1 MEVHITPISV
11 YVKVFA
17 LLVVLLFVTVGVSY
31 LHLGILNLAVA
42 MAVAIVKAVFVI
54 LYFMHLKD
62 SSKLTQVWAMAG
74 VIFLFTLFVLSMSD
88 YLSRM

>member
-11 YVKVFA
+11 YVKVFIV
-17 LLVVLLFVTVGVSY
+17 LMVLLFVTVGVSF

-42 MAVAIVKAVFVI
+42 MAVGVIKAAFVI

-62 SSKLTQVWAMAG
+62 SSKLTQVWAGAG
-74 VIFLFTLFVLSMSD
+74 LIFLVTLFILSMSD